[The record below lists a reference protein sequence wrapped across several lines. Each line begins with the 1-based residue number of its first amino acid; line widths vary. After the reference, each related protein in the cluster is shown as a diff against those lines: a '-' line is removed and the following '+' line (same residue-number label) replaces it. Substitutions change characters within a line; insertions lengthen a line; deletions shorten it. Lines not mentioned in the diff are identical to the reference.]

1 MLPEFARR
9 NPSLYREARRVVAGR
24 LAGQMSRVN
33 EADDL
38 TTFAA
43 IELVAE
49 EIAALN

>member
-9 NPSLYREARRVVAGR
+9 NPSVYREARRIVSNH
-24 LAGQMSRVN
+24 LARELSQANQAHDM
-33 EADDL
+33 

-43 IELVAE
+43 IALVAE